1 MSDRESAFQ
10 WPRLWPSK
18 GAVPNSWIASA
29 KSCNLP
35 SKIWVYKATGGCV
48 CGPFLFLTIRRIYS
62 NTNHATGSLCSK
74 LKSVQC
80 MYDICLYF
88 VVGRSA
94 LALVAFSWTSHTS
107 VMSKLLLT
115 YDWSLEQAVQ
125 TRPWHRWCNANLLY
139 VLGRVHSLPPCS
151 ESS

>member
-1 MSDRESAFQ
+1 MAEALAIQGCSTQLLDSLCQVLQF
-10 WPRLWPSK
+10 
-18 GAVPNSWIASA
+18 A
-29 KSCNLP
+29 KQDLSVQSNGWL
-35 SKIWVYKATGGCV
+35 CV